1 MPVAWDGV
9 VRNAIIISLCLHFV
23 AGLVTMRIIRIRQV
37 RFVPR
42 EVYAVRLVSLEDAT
56 PPKQDLTLPKKVE
69 PEPPLPEIEEKKE
82 EELVPPTKK
91 PKPQKKPEPEKK
103 PVPST
108 RIEKKLVESAEVD
121 TTTAPDIATGDMAL
135 DVEDFPF
142 AYYLA
147 TIKRKI
153 AANWRVPGTAQK
165 GAIHCR
171 VYFTI
176 SRSGAVDAPA
186 TETSSGNFL
195 FDQAALRAVIQ
206 ASPLPP
212 LPGGFADDYLGV
224 HFSFAYEEE

>member
-1 MPVAWDGV
+1 
-9 VRNAIIISLCLHFV
+9 
-23 AGLVTMRIIRIRQV
+23 MRIIRIRQV

-42 EVYAVRLVSLEDAT
+42 EVYAVRLVSLEEKA
-56 PPKQDLTLPKKVE
+56 PPVSQVTLPKKVE
-69 PEPPLPEIEEKKE
+69 PEPPLPQIEEKKE

-91 PKPQKKPEPEKK
+91 PKPVKKPEPEKK
-103 PVPST
+103 TVPST
-108 RIEKKLVESAEVD
+108 RIEKSLAESADVD
-121 TTTAPDIATGDMAL
+121 TTAVPDVATGDMAL
-135 DVEDFPF
+135 DVDDFPF

-153 AANWRVPGTAQK
+153 AANWRVPGTAQE

-176 SRSGAVDAPA
+176 NRSGAIETPT

-195 FDQAALRAVIQ
+195 FDQAALRAVVQ

-212 LPGGFADDYLGV
+212 LPAGFDDDYLGV